1 MGEDGRRW
9 QALPRRSA
17 TASLQDPRL
26 LVGAVNLPHRRGIGG
41 SIRRL
46 CGRVRRTIPL
56 RSVG

>member
-9 QALPRRSA
+9 LALPRRSA

-26 LVGAVNLPHRRGIGG
+26 LVGAVNRLRRWGIGG
-41 SIRRL
+41 SIRRR
-46 CGRVRRTIPL
+46 CGRVRRTILL